1 MAQMATMNTTNI
13 ALLAGASLVLAVFG
27 GVMSKHVVD
36 LRAHTRR
43 RQELPLPEPV
53 ELPSVDFFYYPGEPS
68 GYAGF
73 TDYHA
78 MSQSITDDLVAR
90 EFDWQFKTAG
100 FAAGFLNAVWA
111 RTRSAENAP
120 HVFRVTGATAD
131 DVEAIRW
138 MVTRQQ
144 EGTDN
149 ASPSTSNLRSMVL
162 KVASDMAT
170 NGPCRVKYWSK
181 ADEDE
186 NQGLAEAG
194 ISAERLLEYK
204 RLMQLAEQRG
214 ELLGARAQIMP
225 VDAGAA

>member
-1 MAQMATMNTTNI
+1 MNWTHV
-13 ALLAGASLVLAVFG
+13 ALSIGTIVVLAVLVSAFG
-27 GVMSKHVVD
+27 RHISTLRKHSP
-36 LRAHTRR
+36 R
-43 RQELPLPEPV
+43 RQETVMPEPV
-53 ELPSVDFFYYPGEPS
+53 ESTSLDFFYYPGEPS

-100 FAAGFLNAVWA
+100 FAVGFLNAVWA

-170 NGPCRVKYWSK
+170 NGPCRVKYWSQ
-181 ADEDE
+181 AGEDE

-214 ELLGARAQIMP
+214 ELLGERAQILP
-225 VDAGAA
+225 VDVGAA